1 MSTIYRER
9 NNRRYE
15 FWTFCDGQ
23 RIYLAEDSVRR
34 QLKRGVARLVT
45 L

>member
-9 NNRRYE
+9 SNRRYE
-15 FWTFCDGQ
+15 FFTFADGQ
-23 RIYLAEDSVRR
+23 RIYLTEDKVRKD
-34 QLKRGVARLVT
+34 LIRGVARLVT